1 MIICLRPQPDC
12 DADVSVLTAEDIKAV
27 ALPMLDILYPPD
39 PPDLLSRP
47 DLASQYQGLIITSK
61 QAGRYLAATAQDLPG
76 LSALPVWCVGAAS
89 AGILRSARFEIAD
102 HGSSGAVELASRI
115 SCEVLGSKP
124 VFLWLSGR
132 DIHLDVGACLSDSG
146 VSVDR
151 VIVYQAE
158 PLNRPRP
165 DISDRLAA
173 GGRVGVVVFSA
184 RTFSQFEI
192 WRADHTAPAH
202 KAQMTILAASPAL
215 AEQAR
220 AAGFE
225 TRTAATP
232 EREAVLG
239 LCRDWSAQNIS

>member
-12 DADVSVLTAEDIKAV
+12 DADVSVLTAEGIQTV
-27 ALPMLDILYPPD
+27 ALPMLDILYLPD

-61 QAGRYLAATAQDLPG
+61 QAARYLAATAQDLPG
-76 LSALPVWCVGAAS
+76 LSALPAWCVGAAS
-89 AGILRSARFEIAD
+89 ADILRSAGFQIAD
-102 HGSSGAVELASRI
+102 HGRSGAVELASRI
-115 SCEVLGSKP
+115 SRAAPGSQP
-124 VFLWLSGR
+124 AYLWLSGR
-132 DIHLDVGACLSDSG
+132 DIHFDIGTCLSDAG

-165 DISDRLAA
+165 DITDRLAA

-184 RTFSQFEI
+184 RTFSLFET

-225 TRTAATP
+225 TCTAEMP